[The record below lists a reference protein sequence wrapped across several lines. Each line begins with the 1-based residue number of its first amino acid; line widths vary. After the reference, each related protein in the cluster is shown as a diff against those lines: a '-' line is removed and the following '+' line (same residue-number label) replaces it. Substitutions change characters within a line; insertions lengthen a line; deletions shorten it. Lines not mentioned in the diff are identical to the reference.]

1 MLALRPSSLA
11 LHVPVSL
18 DWSRPVRVS
27 YAKRKHIITRS
38 SIEQTAIDVSHYVG
52 KGLILWVGF
61 TAGLNWLYYRE
72 LNKKKNNEK

>member
-11 LHVPVSL
+11 LPVPVSL
-18 DWSRPVRVS
+18 SRSRPVRVS

-38 SIEQTAIDVSHYVG
+38 SVEQTAIEVSHYVG

-61 TAGLNWLYYRE
+61 TAGLNWLYYHE
-72 LNKKKNNEK
+72 QNKKKDNDK